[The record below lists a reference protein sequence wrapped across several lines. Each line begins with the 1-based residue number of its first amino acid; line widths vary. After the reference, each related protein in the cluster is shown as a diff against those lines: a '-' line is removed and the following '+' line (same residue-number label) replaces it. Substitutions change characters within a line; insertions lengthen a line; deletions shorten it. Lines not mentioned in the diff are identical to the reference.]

1 MRWGSKPPAPRAVT
15 GGRRRRR
22 SPGVRQQL
30 ARGAMC
36 LLYPRPPPAAA
47 ALAAYP
53 DDPLPGAGRTR
64 LRVARMMAILTY
76 LLVTRQQADA
86 AP

>member
-1 MRWGSKPPAPRAVT
+1 
-15 GGRRRRR
+15 
-22 SPGVRQQL
+22 
-30 ARGAMC
+30 MC